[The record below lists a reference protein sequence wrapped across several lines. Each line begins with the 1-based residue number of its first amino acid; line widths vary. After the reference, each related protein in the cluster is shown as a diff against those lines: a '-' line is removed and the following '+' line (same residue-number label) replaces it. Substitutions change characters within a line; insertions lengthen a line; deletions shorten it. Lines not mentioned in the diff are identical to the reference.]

1 MGILHIVDFQKRI
14 TLEEIDHLGALTWV
28 DGEKAVKIIGKYNCV
43 CHLVG
48 GFKSFSF
55 SPRKLGKTNPF

>member
-14 TLEEIDHLGALTWV
+14 TLEEIENLGALTWV
-28 DGEKAVKIIGKYNCV
+28 DGEKAVKTIGKYNV

-55 SPRKLGKTNPF
+55 SPLFGEDSHFD